1 MTKASRDEI
10 NDAVNFMFTSD
21 PHHLGSRFE
30 GVDSGGVGGK
40 LMHKYFKLQGL
51 SQITDGFMKLLT
63 LPTTRS
69 LSFILPTPSLSNSL
83 CSVFGVII
91 SIPLLSTTPYFLKVM
106 TPNLFFTKEIVN
118 SSIIDGL
125 DWLFENNLAV
135 NDLLGY
141 KYLIHI

>member
-51 SQITDGFMKLLT
+51 SQITDGSRINHANFLMSRMGKFSKTNWKNLD
-63 LPTTRS
+63 
-69 LSFILPTPSLSNSL
+69 PSLKKTMETYD
-83 CSVFGVII
+83 IDQ
-91 SIPLLSTTPYFLKVM
+91 KDWD
-106 TPNLFFTKEIVN
+106 IVR
-118 SSIIDGL
+118 
-125 DWLFENNLAV
+125 
-135 NDLLGY
+135 
-141 KYLIHI
+141 K